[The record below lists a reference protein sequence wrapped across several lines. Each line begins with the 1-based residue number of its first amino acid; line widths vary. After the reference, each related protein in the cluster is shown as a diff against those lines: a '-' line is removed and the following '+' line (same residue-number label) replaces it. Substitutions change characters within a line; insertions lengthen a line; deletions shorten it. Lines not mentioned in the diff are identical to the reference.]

1 MALWYQPPPPPHTLN
16 RISPTLKLNSLH
28 CTCSYNLSISNFRPT
43 HIPKLEP
50 EPVFTSVKTFVPA
63 TVANLG
69 PSFDFLSC
77 AIDGLRDFISLSIN
91 LSVHPGKISITKIS
105 SDAVENQP
113 RSSLQLCW
121 NRRDRGYENA
131 PNLTNGTF
139 SLSRKRLAFSQAQNQ
154 CLHHRH

>member
-91 LSVHPGKISITKIS
+91 LSVHPGKISITKV
-105 SDAVENQP
+105 SDDVTGKTSCDPLSNCVGIAVIKVMKM
-113 RSSLQLCW
+113 L
-121 NRRDRGYENA
+121 
-131 PNLTNGTF
+131 
-139 SLSRKRLAFSQAQNQ
+139 KI
-154 CLHHRH
+154 